1 MSTPADNQTSIS
13 SPDAIVDNSLTW
25 SEAQEKLLKAIAE
38 RSNCMRWL
46 HTQCNLYFENFNF
59 YLTIPNIVI
68 STVNG
73 SITMSISSLFPD
85 SQKEAT
91 TIVGLVSLLSAIL
104 LTINQYVKSQQMAE
118 AHHAAGLSYGKLH
131 RTVMNE
137 LALRRDQ
144 RTNGMI
150 FLQHVRTEIDRLE
163 STAPSI
169 LPYVIRSFNKQFTN
183 RTIERPEVTGD
194 LDEVEVNTSVDPSTS
209 DNNKSS
215 SLESDT
221 TALLPSSTKPI
232 VATSSPSVISTLG
245 SLIHSAKQ
253 IFTPPTVSTVQLDL
267 PNVIVDMGVKT
278 DKDDMG
284 YTMAVQESSS
294 KHATLSTTPT
304 DVTLESTKSVNSSSD
319 TN

>member
-1 MSTPADNQTSIS
+1 MSTPVDNQTSVS

-118 AHHAAGLSYGKLH
+118 SHHAAGLSYGKLH

-221 TALLPSSTKPI
+221 TVLLPSSTKP
-232 VATSSPSVISTLG
+232 SVISTIG
-245 SLIHSAKQ
+245 SLIHSATQ
-253 IFTPPTVSTVQLDL
+253 IFTPPAEDSTTGTVITSNIV
-267 PNVIVDMGVKT
+267 VDMGVKT
-278 DKDDMG
+278 DKDDMN
-284 YTMAVQESSS
+284 YPVETNTSRIAPDT
-294 KHATLSTTPT
+294 KDTTI
-304 DVTLESTKSVNSSSD
+304 
-319 TN
+319 